1 MRIATNKNTRHT
13 TIKTKT
19 GNYTNA
25 THAEKK
31 DTGQK
36 IVDKIDKTVTD
47 TVTGAV
53 ERSDSITRMYDYPQN

>member
-1 MRIATNKNTRHT
+1 MLHMRK
-13 TIKTKT
+13 
-19 GNYTNA
+19 
-25 THAEKK
+25 KK